1 MRTSVSVI
9 LALFQECLDDGC
21 TQSALK
27 VHVASIVAH
36 HAPTAAC
43 SIGKN
48 YLIIRFPTDVEFISF
63 VQGTGYN
70 IWFSPPSREQQDINL
85 LCLVQALH
93 IYIERSSH
101 FHNFVHSKI
110 TLFFSIFS
118 PSLCCTSPNLNDGLF
133 SVKHYMRFFC
143 NALFLFAL
151 SHALQW
157 METIAFKLHK

>member
-63 VQGTGYN
+63 IQGTGYN

-93 IYIERSSH
+93 IYTEHSSH

-110 TLFFSIFS
+110 TLFLAFFHPHSVVPVQTWMTACFLWNTTWDFFVMHFSF
-118 PSLCCTSPNLNDGLF
+118 LLF
-133 SVKHYMRFFC
+133 PMHYSEWRP
-143 NALFLFAL
+143 
-151 SHALQW
+151 
-157 METIAFKLHK
+157 